1 MTEQLKIGE
10 EFQKVSKKSFDAAVH
25 AYGEANQGFQ
35 AIAAELADYFKNAF
49 EDATRAFEQLVG
61 VKSVEQAIEIQ
72 SRYAKKA
79 YDEYIAEMSKLG
91 EMYVSLARSAYK
103 PFETALAKKVA

>member
-1 MTEQLKIGE
+1 MTEQFKIGDE
-10 EFQKVSKKSFDAAVH
+10 LQKVSKANFDAAVH

-35 AIAAELADYFKNAF
+35 AITAELAAYLKNAF

-79 YDEYIAEMSKLG
+79 YDEYIAEVSKLG

>member
-25 AYGEANQGFQ
+25 AYGEVNQGFQ

-72 SRYAKKA
+72 A

>member
-1 MTEQLKIGE
+1 MSEQFKIGE
-10 EFQKVSKKSFDAAVH
+10 EFQKVSKASFDAAVH
-25 AYGEANQGFQ
+25 AYGEANGFQ
-35 AIAAELADYFKNAF
+35 AISAELATYFKKAF
-49 EDATRAFEQLVG
+49 DDATRAFEQLVG

-79 YDEYIAEMSKLG
+79 YDEYIAEVSKLG

-103 PFETALAKKVA
+103 PFETALAKKAV